1 MHCEHKTT
9 QRGIL
14 HIQIQNKSLV
24 LERKQK
30 SPGVTAPLCVRTKKT
45 PILGLF
51 YSWPAVFEKHVGD
64 LFVAALFLDENFAPV
79 YDLRIY

>member
-1 MHCEHKTT
+1 MRVLCEHKTT
-9 QRGIL
+9 QKGIL

-51 YSWPAVFEKHVGD
+51 YSWPAVFKKNTSGTRLLQCYFWMKTLL
-64 LFVAALFLDENFAPV
+64 LFMT
-79 YDLRIY
+79 